1 MKPNYNG
8 SMGEYQTFHIARID
22 FELNDLQHLLQGK

>member
-1 MKPNYNG
+1 MDQWEK
-8 SMGEYQTFHIARID
+8 YQTFHIARID